1 VEGMIQNKAAR
12 RVWEKTRLGADLL
25 VDLRDAAETLPKLCV
40 RASSGGG
47 IGVKT
52 PFLVIAPCRHES
64 VPSECMIVDAIPD
77 LARQSE

>member
-1 VEGMIQNKAAR
+1 MIQNKAAR

-52 PFLVIAPCRHES
+52 PFPRHS
-64 VPSECMIVDAIPD
+64 SM
-77 LARQSE
+77 